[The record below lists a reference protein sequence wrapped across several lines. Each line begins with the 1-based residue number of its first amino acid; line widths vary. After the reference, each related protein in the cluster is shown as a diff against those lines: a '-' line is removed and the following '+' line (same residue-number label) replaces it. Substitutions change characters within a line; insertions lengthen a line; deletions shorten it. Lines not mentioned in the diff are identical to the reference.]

1 MNQDQLVNKIITEV
15 KRVLEQ
21 RGITVTPESQK
32 PAAAPAAPAPQ
43 PATSRP
49 AVQAPQT
56 SDIGGTDLTGKQVI
70 VQKDLEPHKGKTI
83 IVTQRAV
90 ISPLAMDYA
99 KANGITISRSSA
111 QPSPAQS
118 DRAEYSGIVGVCIA
132 PDFPGDASILKSIL
146 ATKRLQIKEFIGN
159 SYEDSIKKLCNAVSS
174 GSVHFGVCLE
184 KTGMEGPITANRNDK
199 IRAVHCRET
208 LDSRSARVDY
218 GANVV
223 ILDAAS
229 NPEAVISG
237 FTGLS

>member
-21 RGITVTPESQK
+21 RGITVTPEAQK
-32 PAAAPAAPAPQ
+32 PIAAPVAPAAP
-43 PATSRP
+43 SP
-49 AVQAPQT
+49 AVQQEPQT
-56 SDIGGTDLTGKQVI
+56 SAIGGTDLTGKQVI

-99 KANGITISRSSA
+99 KANGIAISRSSA
-111 QPSPAQS
+111 QPAPAQS
-118 DRAEYSGIVGVCIA
+118 DRADYSGIAGVCIA
-132 PDFPGDASILKSIL
+132 QDFPGDASILKSIL
-146 ATKRLQIKEFIGN
+146 ASKRLQIKEFNNG

-208 LDSRSARVDY
+208 LDSRSARVDF